1 MRSWLEDFSW
11 LFYDSSTKI
20 IYCKLIIRRM
30 SRGSTNFRSSALVD
44 HGISLEHTDAIKADQ
59 DSLNAAP
66 IFTSATDQADKT
78 M

>member
-1 MRSWLEDFSW
+1 
-11 LFYDSSTKI
+11 
-20 IYCKLIIRRM
+20 M

-44 HGISLEHTDAIKADQ
+44 HGISLEHTNANKADQ